1 MLSLILNIVNII
13 SQTIINYLRGE
24 PEKQVEVAFNK
35 FREIQ
40 IGLQWPG
47 SSEECEIE
55 QVTFD
60 EFKKVMESLKQEI
73 KDGAKRKLKL
83 VKDKKMEVDRLQ

>member
-1 MLSLILNIVNII
+1 MSFI
-13 SQTIINYLRGE
+13 SQTIIHYLRGDTD
-24 PEKQVEVAFNK
+24 KQVEETFNK

-55 QVTFD
+55 KITLD
-60 EFKKVMESLKQEI
+60 EFKKVMESLKHEI
-73 KDGAKRKLKL
+73 EDGNKRKLKS
-83 VKDKKMEVDRLQ
+83 VKDTTTGDRLQ